1 MYRLLLCAALL
12 SALSVRFAP
21 SLIAQPY
28 SLNRCND
35 STRAWPPVRSEQQTG
50 GGGALVNRYRLHLDW
65 QRIAGASCHR
75 NPPSPI
81 VEGQD
86 SLARWI
92 YFWDF
97 GDGTFSRD
105 SAPEHVF
112 RAGNRTAKVALKPT
126 YSDDDDPVGFAA
138 QSISV
143 SSSTETP
150 SYPPIIPGGSNVALN
165 VNWAA
170 SRPGGYLVFA
180 ITYPKITASGQPGRT
195 VYLAFPE
202 NEFRLDTMQTGPMP
216 TLESE
221 GLEWD
226 EKQHKVYSWRFE
238 QPDTTPTPNAEN
250 SLFVHL
256 KVRDE
261 VADFFPTDTS
271 SILTHVLAMIKI
283 DGQTPGG
290 GGNILG
296 SEKFGGKA
304 GGNASGQNTGVPNN
318 SPWSGVEMTS
328 RTIALNWASDP
339 NYIEVS
345 PRYLAPGTKD
355 ATLTYTI
362 GFYNGGSAT
371 ADTLRVN
378 AHIERALINPTM
390 PAVLSSQRPNSW
402 PMLTTDAVGAD
413 HVIRWAHNDANLPS
427 LGQAQTVGFN
437 TANCFGEIQFRMV
450 TRPGYAFRR
459 GDSISAIAHL
469 RMERSFVSTNTDV
482 LRVRSRCLPSPWFWG
497 LKVQYNL
504 PHSSSPWEHNNGY
517 QVAIT
522 LRKPLGKVCGLDDNA
537 PFARYLPK
545 ERFPLFWWQGEVGY
559 GQTSLTYGEQRNF
572 RIGHA
577 DITPVMLR
585 FIARR
590 PRWRVG
596 STYFPRSIGL
606 SAGYTAS
613 FLVHGEENGDA
624 ISWSGAPL
632 ADRID
637 HSLSV
642 SLDLLNLI
650 GRPGLS
656 FGVGW
661 RWRNTALVTG
671 AGEWY
676 QHPFTYAH
684 YTF

>member
-1 MYRLLLCAALL
+1 MYRLLFCAALL
-12 SALSVRFAP
+12 ATLSVFLAP
-21 SLIAQPY
+21 SLSAQPY
-28 SLNRCND
+28 TLNRCDD
-35 STRAWPPVRSEQQTG
+35 SMRVWPPVRTEQQTG
-50 GGGALVNRYRLHLDW
+50 GGGALVNRYRFHLDW
-65 QRIAGASCHR
+65 ERVAGASCYR

-112 RAGNRTAKVALKPT
+112 RAGNRTVKVALKPT
-126 YSDDDDPVGFAA
+126 YSDDHDPVGFAA

-143 SSSTETP
+143 SSSAEVP
-150 SYPPIIPGGSNVALN
+150 NYPPIIPGGSNVALN

-180 ITYPKITASGQPGRT
+180 ITYPKITTPEHPGRT

-202 NEFRLDTMQTGPMP
+202 NEFQLDTMQTGPMP

-226 EKQHKVYSWRFE
+226 GKQHKVYSWRFE

-271 SILTHVLAMIKI
+271 SILTHVLAMIRI
-283 DGQTPGG
+283 DGQSAGS

-304 GGNASGQNTGVPNN
+304 GEGAHGQGTGVPNS

-378 AHIERALINPTM
+378 AHIERALLNPTM
-390 PAVLSSQRPNSW
+390 PAVLSSTPVF
-402 PMLTTDAVGAD
+402 PVPTTSTVGAD
-413 HVIRWAHNDANLPS
+413 HVVRWAHNNANLPS
-427 LGQAQTVGFN
+427 LGQAQAVGFN
-437 TANCFGEIQFRMV
+437 AANCFGEIKFRMT
-450 TRPGYAFRR
+450 TRPGYAFQV
-459 GDSISAIAHL
+459 GDTLSAIAHL

-482 LRVRSRCLPSPWFWG
+482 VRVRSRCLPAPWFWG
-497 LKVQYNL
+497 VKVQYNL
-504 PHSSSPWEHNNGY
+504 QYTSSPWEHDNGY
-517 QVAIT
+517 SVALT
-522 LRKPLGKVCGLDDNA
+522 LRKPLGRVCGLDDNA

-559 GQTSLTYGEQRNF
+559 GQTQLTYDEFTHVRV
-572 RIGHA
+572 GHA
-577 DITPVMLR
+577 DITPLMLR

-613 FLVHGEENGDA
+613 FLMHGEENGDA
-624 ISWSGAPL
+624 ISWSGVPL

-642 SLDLLNLI
+642 SLDLLNLV
-650 GRPGLS
+650 GRPGIS
-656 FGVGW
+656 FGFGW
-661 RWRNTALVTG
+661 RWRNTALATST
-671 AGEWY
+671 GEWY

>member
-1 MYRLLLCAALL
+1 M
-12 SALSVRFAP
+12 
-21 SLIAQPY
+21 
-28 SLNRCND
+28 
-35 STRAWPPVRSEQQTG
+35 
-50 GGGALVNRYRLHLDW
+50 NRYRFHLDW
-65 QRIAGASCHR
+65 ERIAGESCHQ

-105 SAPEHVF
+105 SAPEHTF
-112 RAGNRTAKVALKPT
+112 RRGSYTTKTALKPI
-126 YSDDDDPVGFAA
+126 YSDDHDPVGFAA

-143 SSSTETP
+143 SGTTEIP
-150 SYPPIIPGGSNVALN
+150 SYPPILPAGANVALN
-165 VNWAA
+165 VNWPA

-180 ITYPKITASGQPGRT
+180 LTYPKITEAGQPART

-202 NEFRLDTMQTGPMP
+202 NEFLLDTMQSGPAPM
-216 TLESE
+216 LESE
-221 GLEWD
+221 RLEWD
-226 EKQHKVYSWRFE
+226 GKQHKVYSWRFE
-238 QPDTTPTPNAEN
+238 QPDATPTPNAEN

-256 KVRDE
+256 KVRQE

-271 SILTHVLAMIKI
+271 SILTHVLAMIRV
-283 DGQTPGG
+283 DESTPSGNS
-290 GGNILG
+290 NILG
-296 SEKFGGKA
+296 AEKWGGKA
-304 GGNASGQNTGVPNN
+304 GGGTSGQGSGVPNT

-339 NYIEVS
+339 NYIEVR
-345 PRYLAPGTKD
+345 PRYLPAGTKD

-371 ADTLRVN
+371 ADTLRIN
-378 AHIERALINPTM
+378 AHIERAHLNPTM

-413 HVIRWAHNDANLPS
+413 HVLRWAHNDANLPS
-427 LGQAQTVGFN
+427 LGQAQAVGFN
-437 TANCFGEIQFRMV
+437 TANCFGELRFQL
-450 TRPGYAFRR
+450 TTQTGYTFKV

-469 RMERSFVSTNTDV
+469 RMERSYVSTNADV
-482 LRVRSRCLPSPWFWG
+482 LRVRSRCLPSPRFWG
-497 LKVQYNL
+497 LKVYYPL
-504 PHSSSPWEHNNGY
+504 PYTSAPWEHRSGY
-517 QVAIT
+517 QIALTV
-522 LRKPLGKVCGLDDNA
+522 RKPLGKVCGLGDDA
-537 PFARYLPK
+537 VFARSLPK
-545 ERFPLFWWQGEVGY
+545 ERFPLLWWQGEVGY
-559 GQTSLTYGEQRNF
+559 GQTSLIYGEQQDF
-572 RIGHA
+572 RVGHA
-577 DITPVMLR
+577 DITPILLR

-590 PRWRVG
+590 PQWRVG
-596 STYFPRSIGL
+596 ATYFPRSIGL

-613 FLVHGEENGDA
+613 VLLHGQKNGNV
-624 ISWSGAPL
+624 ISWSGSPVV
-632 ADRID
+632 DRID
-637 HSLSV
+637 HSLFV

-661 RWRNTALVTG
+661 RWRNTALATT

>member
-1 MYRLLLCAALL
+1 MR
-12 SALSVRFAP
+12 V
-21 SLIAQPY
+21 
-28 SLNRCND
+28 
-35 STRAWPPVRSEQQTG
+35 WPPVRSDQQTS
-50 GGGALVNRYRLHLDW
+50 GGALVNRYRLSLDW
-65 QRIAGASCHR
+65 ARVAGESCHR

-112 RAGNRTAKVALKPT
+112 RPGNYTTKAAAKPI

-138 QSISV
+138 KSINV
-143 SSSTETP
+143 SSSGSSETP
-150 SYPPIIPGGSNVALN
+150 SYPPIIPSGSNVALN
-165 VNWAA
+165 VNWEA

-180 ITYPKITASGQPGRT
+180 ITYPKITAAGQPGRT

-202 NEFRLDTMQTGPMP
+202 NEFVLDTMQTGPAP

-221 GLEWD
+221 GLQWN

-256 KVRDE
+256 KVKDQ

-271 SILTHVLAMIKI
+271 SILTHVLALIRI
-283 DGQTPGG
+283 DGQPAGG
-290 GGNILG
+290 SGGNILG

-304 GGNASGQNTGVPNN
+304 GSGFQGQGGGVPNS
-318 SPWSGVEMTS
+318 SPWSGVEMVA

-345 PRYLAPGTKD
+345 PRYLTPGTKD

-378 AHIERALINPTM
+378 AHIERAHLNPTM
-390 PAVLSSQRPNSW
+390 PAVQSSRPVFSV
-402 PMLTTDAVGAD
+402 PTTASVGAD

-427 LGQAQTVGFN
+427 LGQAQALGFA
-437 TANCFGEIQFRMV
+437 THNCFGEVKFRMT
-450 TRPGYAFRR
+450 TRPGYAFRV
-459 GDSISAIAHL
+459 GDTISAIAHL

-482 LRVRSRCLPSPWFWG
+482 LRVRERCLPAPCFWG
-497 LKVQYNL
+497 IRAQHNL
-504 PHSSSPWEHNNGY
+504 PYTYDPWQHNNGY
-517 QVAIT
+517 SLAIT
-522 LRKPLGKVCGLDDNA
+522 VRKPLGKVCGLDDDA
-537 PFARYLPK
+537 VFARTLPK

-559 GQTSLTYGEQRNF
+559 GQTSLTYNEQRNF
-572 RIGHA
+572 YVGHA

-585 FIARR
+585 FVARR
-590 PRWRVG
+590 PRWRLG
-596 STYFPRSIGL
+596 SIYFPRSIGL

-613 FLVHGEENGDA
+613 LLLHGKENGSA
-624 ISWSGAPL
+624 ISWDDVSL
-632 ADRID
+632 TNRID

-642 SLDLLNLI
+642 SLDLLNLV

-656 FGVGW
+656 LGAGW
-661 RWRNTALVTG
+661 RWRNTALATS

-676 QHPFTYAH
+676 QHPFAYAH